1 MTRYR
6 SAKSG
11 VCPSWAKLAR
21 LAAEGGPWPVEH
33 LRGCQRC
40 SERRALLV
48 EMYALVAESADAVSP
63 VTPCP
68 DPREVIAL
76 VEGEIGSHRRLC
88 LAEHL
93 AECESCAALMRELA
107 AFASTDEPDW
117 EVREGSASATEEEMA
132 PSAIRR
138 PRLRMTLGR
147 VAAVLVL
154 VAALIA
160 LYSVP
165 FPRVDSGSESRWR
178 GPAAVLQAQLQWP
191 PGGGGE
197 LHWTATPQATSYR
210 VRVWRGSGEK
220 VLERH
225 LAASGAPELFLTLE
239 GVSPGDTL
247 LFQVDVL
254 DTGVVIATTGPEQ
267 FRWRAP

>member
-1 MTRYR
+1 
-6 SAKSG
+6 
-11 VCPSWAKLAR
+11 
-21 LAAEGGPWPVEH
+21 
-33 LRGCQRC
+33 
-40 SERRALLV
+40 
-48 EMYALVAESADAVSP
+48 
-63 VTPCP
+63 
-68 DPREVIAL
+68 
-76 VEGEIGSHRRLC
+76 
-88 LAEHL
+88 
-93 AECESCAALMRELA
+93 
-107 AFASTDEPDW
+107 
-117 EVREGSASATEEEMA
+117 
-132 PSAIRR
+132 
-138 PRLRMTLGR
+138 MTLGR

-154 VAALIA
+154 VSALIA

-178 GPAAVLQAQLQWP
+178 GPAAALQAQLQWP
-191 PGGGGE
+191 PEGVPE